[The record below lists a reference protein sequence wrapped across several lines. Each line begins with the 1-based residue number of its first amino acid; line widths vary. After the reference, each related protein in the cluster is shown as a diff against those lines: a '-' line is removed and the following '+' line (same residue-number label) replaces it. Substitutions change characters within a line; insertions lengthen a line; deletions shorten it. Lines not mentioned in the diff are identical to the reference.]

1 MASSRQ
7 YPAYK
12 FSVYELDN
20 NIVKESSQQELD
32 EPDLEKRRILIS
44 LEGSTEF
51 DNLRYGS
58 YLTMTKLI

>member
-1 MASSRQ
+1 MGVVGTVCAGW
-7 YPAYK
+7 
-12 FSVYELDN
+12 
-20 NIVKESSQQELD
+20 ESSQQELD